1 MSTVAWTGWVTLVMA
16 VALTTTNP
24 LYLAIVLLTVIIV
37 AAISPKTEGSGLG
50 IRFMLVLGLALFVLS
65 IGVAVINTGSGEHVL
80 LTLPRLDAP
89 DKLGGL
95 SLGGDITAEA
105 VVGGAIRGTVILS
118 ILLGF
123 AVFSATVSPHAV
135 LRLAPA
141 VLFHAG
147 LVITIGLAL
156 LPSTLADL
164 QRIREMQALRGRSAG
179 VRELPAIVVP
189 VVMGGL
195 DRAMRFAEAMEAR
208 GYATPPPVPAATRL
222 LGMASAPLL
231 IAAAWIWFYYPEV
244 RWIGVLAAVAGVAA
258 VLLWGWDVARRR
270 RTTRL
275 NVEREPL
282 LLFVAGR
289 ASFLLAAGV
298 VLADLGGWLPTVY
311 NPFAGLPAPEF
322 GAVGA
327 LLAVAPAW
335 PLMFLVS
342 REGRPSEGPAAPE
355 PVLQ

>member
-24 LYLAIVLLTVIIV
+24 LYLAIVLLTVVLV
-37 AAISPKTEGSGLG
+37 ALVSPKNEGSGLG
-50 IRFMLVLGLALFVLS
+50 IRYMLVLGVALCALS

-80 LTLPRLDAP
+80 FSLPQFDAP

-95 SLGGDITAEA
+95 SLGGDVTGEA

-118 ILLGF
+118 VLLGF
-123 AVFSATVSPHAV
+123 AVFSAAVSPHAV

-164 QRIREMQALRGRSAG
+164 RRIREMQALRGRSTGIRSLA
-179 VRELPAIVVP
+179 AIAVP
-189 VVMGGL
+189 VVMAGL

-208 GYATPPPVPAATRL
+208 GYASPPRIPAAKRL

-231 IAAAWIWFYYPEV
+231 IASAWIWFYYADL
-244 RWIGVLAAVAGVAA
+244 RWISVIVSLLGVAA
-258 VLLWGWDVARRR
+258 LVGWGWDVARRQH
-270 RTTRL
+270 TTRL
-275 NVEREPL
+275 NVEPEAPALFL
-282 LLFVAGR
+282 LGRVSFV
-289 ASFLLAAGV
+289 LAAGL
-298 VLADLGGWLPTVY
+298 VLADLAGWLPTSY

-322 GAVGA
+322 GVVGA
-327 LLAVAPAW
+327 LLAIAPAW
-335 PLMFLVS
+335 PLAFLTS
-342 REGRPSEGPAAPE
+342 TEARAHQGPTPE